1 MHRLVATNELPSS
14 QTSAL
19 CSEVHDP
26 ANKTPLPDPGV
37 GWPASLSEYDTILFG
52 GEPLPGESAHISGMR
67 RYSRSKL
74 CNVLFTHELA
84 HRLSGAAPAAT
95 RAPGGSSC
103 SLPAAR
109 SLRVLAFNPGLML
122 DTNFVTAST
131 GRVIGWLAAALRPLL
146 LLTSLSRLL
155 RTGPQSGAVLA
166 QIAMGEVGAGANA
179 AYFDGPAQ
187 KPSSDFSLSAE
198 GAAARRAVWE
208 YSLRWAAVTKDELE
222 QAGMAKQ

>member
-1 MHRLVATNELPSS
+1 
-14 QTSAL
+14 
-19 CSEVHDP
+19 
-26 ANKTPLPDPGV
+26 
-37 GWPASLSEYDTILFG
+37 
-52 GEPLPGESAHISGMR
+52 
-67 RYSRSKL
+67 
-74 CNVLFTHELA
+74 
-84 HRLSGAAPAAT
+84 
-95 RAPGGSSC
+95 
-103 SLPAAR
+103 
-109 SLRVLAFNPGLML
+109 ML